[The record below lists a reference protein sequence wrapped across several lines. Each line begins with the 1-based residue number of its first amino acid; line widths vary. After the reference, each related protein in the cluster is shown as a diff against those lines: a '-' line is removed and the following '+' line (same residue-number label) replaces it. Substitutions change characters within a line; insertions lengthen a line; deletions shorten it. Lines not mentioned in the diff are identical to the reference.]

1 MKMKIYT
8 IYNERSELQEGLFL
22 ARNDKEAQY
31 MFAIR
36 NKKMEQESRY
46 FDESIYKLKCLGVI
60 EMEGE
65 NSGILYEY
73 AKDFPYQFDS
83 IPDGILPTKHDQES
97 IENIDVKDEKR
108 EKELI
113 KESRRM

>member
-36 NKKMEQESRY
+36 NEKMKADNRY
-46 FDESIYKLKCLGVI
+46 FDEDIYKLKCLGII

-65 NSGILYEY
+65 NSGILYEH

-83 IPDGILPTKHDQES
+83 IPDGILPTKHDQDS
-97 IENIDVKDEKR
+97 LDNIEVENEERK
-108 EKELI
+108 KEII
-113 KESRRM
+113 KESRRA

>member
-8 IYNERSELQEGLFL
+8 IYNIRSELQEGLFL
-22 ARNDKEAQY
+22 ARNDNEAQY

-36 NKKMEQESRY
+36 QEKMKTENRY
-46 FDESIYKLKCLGVI
+46 FDENIYKLKCLGLM
-60 EMEGE
+60 EMEGD
-65 NSGILYEY
+65 NSGILYEH

-97 IENIDVKDEKR
+97 LENIEVEDE
-108 EKELI
+108 EKKNKIL